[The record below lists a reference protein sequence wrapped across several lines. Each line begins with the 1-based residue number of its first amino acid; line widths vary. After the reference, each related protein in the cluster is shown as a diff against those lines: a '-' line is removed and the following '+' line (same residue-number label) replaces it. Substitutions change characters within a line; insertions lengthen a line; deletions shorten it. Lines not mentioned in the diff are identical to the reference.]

1 MWVCSEER
9 SPWQGIQGLVW
20 LQLCPGS
27 AQLKA
32 STSVQWKGDR
42 QEGRVWGP
50 SQPLICCVTLTKS
63 LSLSGPQFCHLSNG
77 GSKSCD
83 NL

>member
-1 MWVCSEER
+1 MGVQRGEKPLARYPRASLASTLARICPTKSIHLCAVEGRQAGGE
-9 SPWQGIQGLVW
+9 GLV
-20 LQLCPGS
+20 
-27 AQLKA
+27 
-32 STSVQWKGDR
+32 
-42 QEGRVWGP
+42 P